1 MTVQILMTHYRYQMP
16 NNQKVLKIVKKI
28 QKRYYNTN
36 PKTWYLPIG
45 EYQSFNDQLSD
56 PFLNLKL
63 QNQIYQDC
71 GINQEIG

>member
-45 EYQSFNDQLSD
+45 EYQSFND
-56 PFLNLKL
+56 
-63 QNQIYQDC
+63 
-71 GINQEIG
+71 